1 MAILQVSR
9 ITNRKGLTENLPQLA
24 GAELGWC
31 LDSRRLFI
39 GNGTLQE
46 GAPTIGNTEIL
57 TEYSDITVLSDYTYE
72 DVIVGYPA
80 QTGPTPSEPVVR
92 TVQARL
98 DDYVSVRAFGAV
110 GDGQTDDTVA
120 INRALFQ
127 LYCIAGNAAVR
138 RTLLFPAGVY
148 RITAPIII
156 PTFAKL
162 VGEGANCTI
171 ITLDSAVGPYV
182 ARYGDSLQQTGAN
195 IGNNGAV
202 PPRNIEISSMSFTA
216 ADLTDVFLVEAA
228 QQCYFDSVDF
238 GGPLTENDIITG
250 TSTDNIA
257 GVRFASTPSAT
268 CNQIT
273 FDKCLFSGLT
283 YGINTDQSVQSVNV
297 SNSKFNTLYQG
308 VVLGTGTPV
317 NGGPQGFRVQSCIFD
332 RVYREGIVYD
342 DVNTCISAYNM
353 FFNVGND
360 FSTSPTSSII
370 TFGNDNNVSVS
381 DMFERPVNATVV
393 YARVRVTGSA
403 ASTGTLLQL
412 GRYTRNSGRTSTL
425 GNNQVNQTIFLV
437 GTGLVK
443 AFKMDYTIV
452 RGTAIRHGTL
462 TVSAQDGLAPLS
474 YTEDYTEN
482 STSGVTLSVTQ
493 VGSTIAVNYTT
504 TNTGTAGNLTYSISN
519 LA

>member
-1 MAILQVSR
+1 
-9 ITNRKGLTENLPQLA
+9 
-24 GAELGWC
+24 
-31 LDSRRLFI
+31 
-39 GNGTLQE
+39 
-46 GAPTIGNTEIL
+46 
-57 TEYSDITVLSDYTYE
+57 
-72 DVIVGYPA
+72 
-80 QTGPTPSEPVVR
+80 
-92 TVQARL
+92 
-98 DDYVSVRAFGAV
+98 
-110 GDGQTDDTVA
+110 
-120 INRALFQ
+120 
-127 LYCIAGNAAVR
+127 
-138 RTLLFPAGVY
+138 
-148 RITAPIII
+148 
-156 PTFAKL
+156 
-162 VGEGANCTI
+162 
-171 ITLDSAVGPYV
+171 
-182 ARYGDSLQQTGAN
+182 
-195 IGNNGAV
+195 
-202 PPRNIEISSMSFTA
+202 
-216 ADLTDVFLVEAA
+216 
-228 QQCYFDSVDF
+228 
-238 GGPLTENDIITG
+238 
-250 TSTDNIA
+250 
-257 GVRFASTPSAT
+257 
-268 CNQIT
+268 
-273 FDKCLFSGLT
+273 
-283 YGINTDQSVQSVNV
+283 
-297 SNSKFNTLYQG
+297 
-308 VVLGTGTPV
+308 
-317 NGGPQGFRVQSCIFD
+317 
-332 RVYREGIVYD
+332 
-342 DVNTCISAYNM
+342 M